1 MPVIFVV
8 CHFVVM
14 TNTIVRIRIMPGRM
28 PGRMPVRCRL
38 NCININ
44 INMNNA
50 TAVNFGGFGMIDG
63 GYVAATVVATV
74 YGSVSV
80 MLVRLR
86 LQGTK
91 DIGCLVDGY

>member
-14 TNTIVRIRIMPGRM
+14 TNTIVRIRIM